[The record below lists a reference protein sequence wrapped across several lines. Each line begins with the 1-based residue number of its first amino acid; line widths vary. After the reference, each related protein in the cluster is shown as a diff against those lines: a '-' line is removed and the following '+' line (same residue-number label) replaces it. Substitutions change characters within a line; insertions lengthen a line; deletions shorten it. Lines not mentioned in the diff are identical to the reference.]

1 MRIALAI
8 LLGAALMG
16 GLAAANA
23 KPDLRSSV
31 AGPGF
36 IQDEFLTGFKD
47 GLSDALGDKRCGEM
61 LASLA
66 GQDLEGKD
74 VVGVMNGTLTK
85 SQLKDFFGAKRS
97 EIDKLDKSLDESVKD
112 KDQRF
117 FFGIMFA
124 TMVGDFDV
132 DPTGEFC
139 KQALGAKDAMTD
151 ENWDKLLKGNVSK
164 NTLKDC
170 FGFSDKEDLSFMQE
184 IVNGMKS
191 SGMFN
196 HPMCESMG
204 LGDASKMR
212 RKDFPRFRK
221 GNAGHGGN
229 KDGKAGG
236 LNCDLDLPPCPFM
249 GSNMDELRDDKTK
262 K

>member
-1 MRIALAI
+1 MRTAITI
-8 LLGAALMG
+8 LLCGALLG
-16 GLAAANA
+16 GLALAKA
-23 KPDLRSSV
+23 KPDLRGSV

-36 IQDEFLTGFKD
+36 IQDEFFA
-47 GLSDALGDKRCGEM
+47 GLSGELEDSFGERRRGEM
-61 LASLA
+61 LATLA
-66 GQDLEGKD
+66 DQDLEGKD
-74 VVGVMNGTLTK
+74 VLKVMNGQLTK
-85 SQLKDFFGAKRS
+85 SQMKDYFGAKRS
-97 EIDKLDKSLDESVKD
+97 EMDELEKSLGESIKD
-112 KDQRF
+112 KDQCF
-117 FFGIMFA
+117 FFGIMFS

-139 KQALGAKDAMTD
+139 KQALGAKDELSD
-151 ENWDKLLKGNVSK
+151 ENWEKLLKGNVSK

-204 LGDASKMR
+204 LGDKKKMR
-212 RKDFPRFRK
+212 GKDFPRFEK
-221 GNAGHGGN
+221 GNAGFGGN

-236 LNCDLDLPPCPFM
+236 LDCDLELPPCPFM
-249 GSNMDELRDDKTK
+249 GSNMDERLEDQAK
-262 K
+262 